1 MLKEKALEKIKDFI
15 DYARWKYASTMPEFP
30 HEYIVREWYPD
41 DEEEFEIFVRYIRE
55 YGYQK
60 RFFKKM
66 ITYCDIG
73 DYTYWTMGAP
83 IEETVVINRK
93 ER

>member
-1 MLKEKALEKIKDFI
+1 MDKGKVLEEIKEFI
-15 DYARWKYASTMPEFP
+15 DSVQWRYAETMPEHP
-30 HEYIVREWYPD
+30 HEYTIREWNMEVED
-41 DEEEFEIFVRYIRE
+41 TFISFIEYIRE

-60 RFFKKM
+60 RFFRKM
-66 ITYCDIG
+66 MTYCDIG

-83 IEETVVINRK
+83 IEETTVINRK

>member
-1 MLKEKALEKIKDFI
+1 MLKEKALEEIRGFI
-15 DYARWKYASTMPEFP
+15 DSVRWRFASTMPEFP
-30 HEYIVREWYPD
+30 HEYTIREWNMEVED
-41 DEEEFEIFVRYIRE
+41 TFISFIEYIRE

-60 RFFKKM
+60 RFFRKM
-66 ITYCDIG
+66 MTYCDIG

-83 IEETVVINRK
+83 IEETTVINRK

>member
-1 MLKEKALEKIKDFI
+1 MLKEKALEEIRGFI
-15 DYARWKYASTMPEFP
+15 DSVRWRFASTMPEFP
-30 HEYIVREWYPD
+30 HEYTIREWNMEVED
-41 DEEEFEIFVRYIRE
+41 TFISFIEYIRK

-66 ITYCDIG
+66 IIYCDIG